1 MLFEVSPAGRP
12 GAEGVVSKFAPFP
25 RVCVIG
31 AGPSGVAACRA
42 LSEWGVPFDCF
53 EKRDSVAASLF
64 DGAEAEGDVDRRS
77 RQGASDCPQACVVAE
92 ALETYV
98 SRSGLRPKI
107 VFEHAVEYVLR
118 LPDGSWRVHL
128 ERGPARLYDALFVA
142 AGGQRQPSDPTCAD
156 LLVPSDLPFFDPEE
170 RAALR
175 DGLPLWKH
183 LIHPRY
189 RNLFFLSR
197 LKTARLTLRI
207 AEEQSKFAA
216 GSIAGD
222 YPLPTR
228 WHMDRERRA
237 VQRGARELGPET
249 GLCPVSASDTRYP
262 FHLRRERAR
271 RMSECDAAAGQIRAS
286 SRTRS
291 RLFALPGTR
300 GMAGS

>member
-1 MLFEVSPAGRP
+1 MLIEISRAGRP
-12 GAEGVVSKFAPFP
+12 GAEGVVSTTVPFP

-31 AGPSGVAACRA
+31 AGPSGIAACRT
-42 LSEWGVPFDCF
+42 LSEWGVSFDCF

-64 DGAEAEGDVDRRS
+64 DAAEAEGDVDRRS
-77 RQGASDCPQACVVAE
+77 RQGAGDCPQACVVAE

-98 SRSGLRPKI
+98 SRSGLRSKI
-107 VFEHAVEYVLR
+107 VFGHAVEYVLR

-128 ERGPARLYDALFVA
+128 ERGPARPYDALFVA
-142 AGGQRQPSDPTCAD
+142 AGDRHRPSARTPAD
-156 LLVPSDLPFFDPEE
+156 LLVPDSLPFFDPEE

-175 DGLPLWKH
+175 DGLPLWQH

-189 RNLFFLSR
+189 RNLFFLAR

-228 WHMDRERRA
+228 RQMERERRA
-237 VQRGARELGPET
+237 VQRGAREPGPET
-249 GLCPVSASDTRYP
+249 GDCPASVSDTRYP
-262 FHLRRERAR
+262 FHLRQERVR
-271 RMSECDAAAGQIRAS
+271 RTSDPDTAAGQLRPPSRA
-286 SRTRS
+286 RP
-291 RLFALPGTR
+291 RLSALPGVR
-300 GMAGS
+300 EMARS

>member
-1 MLFEVSPAGRP
+1 MLFEITRAGHP
-12 GAEGVVSKFAPFP
+12 GTERVVSEFVPFP

-42 LSEWGVPFDCF
+42 LSEWSVPFECF

-64 DGAEAEGDVDRRS
+64 DAAEAEGDVDRRS

-92 ALETYV
+92 ALETFV

-107 VFEHAVEYVLR
+107 VFGLAVEYVLR
-118 LPDGSWRVHL
+118 LPDGRWRVHF
-128 ERGPARLYDALFVA
+128 ERGPARPYDALFVA
-142 AGGQRQPSDPTCAD
+142 VGGRRRPSPRTRAD
-156 LLVPSDLPFFDPEE
+156 LLVPDRLPFFDPEE
-170 RAALR
+170 CAALR

-189 RNLFFLSR
+189 RNLFFLTR
-197 LKTARLTLRI
+197 LSTARLTMRI
-207 AEEQSKFAA
+207 AEEQSRFAA

-228 WHMDRERRA
+228 WQMERERRA
-237 VQRGARELGPET
+237 AQRRAREPGRKT
-249 GLCPVSASDTRYP
+249 SDCPASASDTRYP
-262 FHLRRERAR
+262 FHLRWERGR
-271 RMSECDAAAGQIRAS
+271 RTSECDAAAAQVRAS
-286 SRTRS
+286 SKTRP

-300 GMAGS
+300 ETARG

>member
-1 MLFEVSPAGRP
+1 MLIEISRAGRP
-12 GAEGVVSKFAPFP
+12 GAEGVVSESVPFP

-31 AGPSGVAACRA
+31 AGPSGIAACRA

-64 DGAEAEGDVDRRS
+64 DAAEAEGGVDRRS

-107 VFEHAVEYVLR
+107 AFEHAVEYVLR

-128 ERGPARLYDALFVA
+128 ERGPARPYDALFVA
-142 AGGQRQPSDPTCAD
+142 AGGRRRPSARTRAD
-156 LLVPSDLPFFDPEE
+156 LLVPDSLPFFDPEE
-170 RAALR
+170 RVALR

-189 RNLFFLSR
+189 RNLFFLAR

-228 WHMDRERRA
+228 RQMERERRA
-237 VQRGARELGPET
+237 VQRGARERGPET
-249 GLCPVSASDTRYP
+249 GDCPVSISDTRYP
-262 FHLRRERAR
+262 FHLRRERVR
-271 RMSECDAAAGQIRAS
+271 RTSDCDAAAGQVGPS
-286 SRTRS
+286 SRTRP
-291 RLFALPGTR
+291 RLFALPGAR
-300 GMAGS
+300 EMARS

>member
-1 MLFEVSPAGRP
+1 MLIEIPRAGRP
-12 GAEGVVSKFAPFP
+12 GAEGVVSESGPFP

-64 DGAEAEGDVDRRS
+64 DAAEPEGGVERRS
-77 RQGASDCPQACVVAE
+77 RQGATDCPQACVVAE

-128 ERGPARLYDALFVA
+128 ERGPSRLYDALFVA
-142 AGGQRQPSDPTCAD
+142 AGGGRRPSDRTPAD
-156 LLVPSDLPFFDPEE
+156 LLVLSSLPFFDPEE
-170 RAALR
+170 LSALR

-189 RNLFFLSR
+189 RNLFFLAR

-216 GSIAGD
+216 GSIMGD

-237 VQRGARELGPET
+237 VQRGAGEPGSEAVS
-249 GLCPVSASDTRYP
+249 CPGSASDTRYP
-262 FHLRRERAR
+262 FHLRWERIR
-271 RMSECDAAAGQIRAS
+271 RTSECHAAAGQVRAPS
-286 SRTRS
+286 GTGS

>member
-1 MLFEVSPAGRP
+1 
-12 GAEGVVSKFAPFP
+12 
-25 RVCVIG
+25 VIG

-64 DGAEAEGDVDRRS
+64 DDAEAEDAIDRRS

-107 VFEHAVEYVLR
+107 AFEHAVEYVLP
-118 LPDGSWRVHL
+118 LPDGRWHVHF
-128 ERGPARLYDALFVA
+128 ERGPARPYDALFVA
-142 AGGQRQPSDPTCAD
+142 AGDRHRPPALTGAD
-156 LLVPSDLPFFDPEE
+156 LLVPDSLPFFDPAE

-189 RNLFFLSR
+189 RNLFFLAR

-216 GSIAGD
+216 GSMAGD

-228 WHMDRERRA
+228 WQMERERRA
-237 VQRGARELGPET
+237 VQRSAREPGPET
-249 GLCPVSASDTRYP
+249 SDCPVSASDTRYP
-262 FHLRRERAR
+262 FHLRWERVR
-271 RMSECDAAAGQIRAS
+271 RTSERDAEAGQVGAS
-286 SRTRS
+286 GRPRP
-291 RLFALPGTR
+291 RLSALQGTR
-300 GMAGS
+300 EMARS